1 MRRETKQR
9 EAILRYL
16 KKATSHP
23 TADAIYEGVKKEI
36 PKISK
41 GTVYRNLKILQE
53 SGQIAEL
60 HIEGNTSR
68 YEGRKENHYH
78 FRCESCD
85 KIYDV
90 DEPVDTSLDE
100 RLSRK
105 TGFLVS
111 GHQLEFCGLCKD
123 CQNK

>member
-1 MRRETKQR
+1 MRRETRQR

-16 KKATSHP
+16 RKATSHP
-23 TADAIYEGVKKEI
+23 TADSIYEGVKKEI
-36 PKISK
+36 PNISK
-41 GTVYRNLKILQE
+41 GTVYRNLKVLQE

-60 HIEGNTSR
+60 HLTGNTSR
-68 YEGRKENHYH
+68 YEGRKEKHYH

-85 KIYDV
+85 KVYDL
-90 DEPVDTSLDE
+90 DQPVDISLDE

-105 TGFLVS
+105 TGLLVT
-111 GHQLEFCGLCKD
+111 GHQLEYYGLCTD